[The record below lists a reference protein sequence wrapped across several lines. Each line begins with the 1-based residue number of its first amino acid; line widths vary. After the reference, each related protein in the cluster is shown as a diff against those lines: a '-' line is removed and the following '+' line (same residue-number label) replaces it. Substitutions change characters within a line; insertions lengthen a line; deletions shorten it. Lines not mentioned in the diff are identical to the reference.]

1 MVISSNTKEE
11 EKILDD
17 VYRHPC
23 ATCLLKG
30 LSSQAQTRKKLKKE
44 KKRNYG
50 YKLEDLVR

>member
-30 LSSQAQTRKKLKKE
+30 LSSQAQTRKKLKK
-44 KKRNYG
+44 KKRGITVTNW
-50 YKLEDLVR
+50 KI